1 MGTRYDMRTRLGGI
15 GFAILILLAWLP
27 AGHGDKPSPRAEA
40 TAKAGRAVVVF
51 AAASVTD
58 AMDEIRTMFAKQAGV
73 AVEASYA
80 ASSTLAR
87 QVVHGAEADLLI
99 SADTDWVD
107 YLDKRGF
114 VASRR
119 NLLTNRLVIIV
130 PIGSKANVKRPEDL
144 ASDEIEQLA
153 LGEPASVP
161 AGRYAKQALTRLGL
175 WDRIA
180 GKVASAE
187 DVRHALYYVE
197 TGSADAGIVYAT
209 DAAMSKKVKIVAE
222 IPEKLTG
229 PVRYP
234 LALLKHGEGSSAA
247 EAFYRYLASP
257 EGTRVFEKYG
267 FTILKPD
274 DGETA
279 VSRAE
284 NRP

>member
-1 MGTRYDMRTRLGGI
+1 MRSRLGGI
-15 GFAILILLAWLP
+15 GFAIVILLTWLP
-27 AGHGDKPSPRAEA
+27 AVRGEEPLPQTGA
-40 TAKAGRAVVVF
+40 TASAGRAVVVF

-58 AMDEIRTMFAKQAGV
+58 AMDEIRTAFAKRTGV
-73 AVEASYA
+73 EVEASYA
-80 ASSTLAR
+80 AASTLAR
-87 QVVHGAEADLLI
+87 QVVHGAEAQLLI
-99 SADTDWVD
+99 SADTNWVD
-107 YLDKRGF
+107 YLDEKGL
-114 VASRR
+114 VARRR
-119 NLLTNRLVIIV
+119 NLLSNRLVIIV

-144 ASDEIEQLA
+144 ASDEVEQLA

-161 AGRYAKQALTRLGL
+161 AGRYAKEALTRLGL

-222 IPEKLTG
+222 IPERLTG

-234 LALLKHGEGSSAA
+234 IALLKHGEGNSAA

-257 EGTRVFEKYG
+257 EVIKIFEKYG
-267 FTILKPD
+267 FTIVKPD

-279 VSRAE
+279 EPPAE